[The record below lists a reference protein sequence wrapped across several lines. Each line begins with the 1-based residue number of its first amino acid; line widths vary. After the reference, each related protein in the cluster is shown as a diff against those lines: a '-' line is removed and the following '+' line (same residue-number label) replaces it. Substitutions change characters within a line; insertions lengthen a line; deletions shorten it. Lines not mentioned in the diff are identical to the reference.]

1 MRSIHMISAAL
12 VFALAACS
20 QAEDP
25 ESQTEATTASQT
37 APQVAPQATP
47 QIPPQAGGVDASAL
61 LAALSLAPDAQGQV
75 ENECGEKVTPSIL
88 AAELGGAV
96 GTAQLVVI
104 GGGPNT
110 AACYGDGPDLHLMR
124 RDGASHREIY
134 SARGRVL
141 VILPSSHDGVRDLAD
156 GGPGSSFPVWEWNGS
171 AYADAGRAIADSELG
186 DAVFLP

>member
-1 MRSIHMISAAL
+1 MHSIHSISAAL

-25 ESQTEATTASQT
+25 ESATTAPQT
-37 APQVAPQATP
+37 PPQAAPQVEPQAA
-47 QIPPQAGGVDASAL
+47 PPAGGVDASAL

-75 ENECGEKVTPSIL
+75 VNECGEKVTPSIL

-96 GTAQLVVI
+96 GTAQLVAI

-110 AACYGDGPDLHLMR
+110 AACYGDGPDLHLLR

-171 AYADAGRAIADSELG
+171 AYSDAGRAIADSELG